1 MAGTEKEIRAY
12 VAAEKRKGTPDAKII
27 LGITNLGGQAGK
39 DAQKMVKT
47 LRAAGMSPTQELGAY
62 FGLSTK
68 PVDPKARTK
77 NKNATAAD
85 KVKSTNY
92 SAMTGVAK
100 SFGKVAQV
108 ANSGLDA
115 VSGGINKALGTKI
128 PTGNRAAYDR
138 DVAAMDARKDQLRD
152 QANYSGMDLGELTGD
167 IAAKAP
173 LYVAGGAPSAGV
185 KGLAAFAGREA
196 AIGGL
201 DGSLRYAKSADEQVG
216 NTILGAAGG
225 ALGGIAGVTVGKG
238 VGYAVSKNARRSANK
253 SGRTAS
259 AATKLVDDAITETG
273 IRVTPAARTN
283 LVNEATKN
291 LSKSKQIDAAAAVRK
306 SLLDREGIKG
316 TRAQISRNP
325 SEWRAEREL
334 AKIDGNPIKEAHVAN
349 NEQLTSKWESLVDE
363 TGATPTDNV
372 SRMESTFQTLK
383 QGDDAAKANVSGLYD
398 NARASAGNDVP
409 LNHMRFINNASQELE
424 AQGLGTF
431 LKGDIRGIFKGM
443 FDDPNFQ
450 LTLGKSEEINK
461 VLNARL
467 KTTTDGNERYA
478 LGLVK
483 DHLAKEVDET
493 MNALGG
499 DAGKQASEAWTG
511 AKGAH
516 ASRMQAIESNPAL
529 KAALDDASPD
539 KAFNKLVLGADKRDL
554 IKLVDGLK
562 DTPQGKQNLAD
573 LQGATIEHFIKKAT
587 MADGGAF
594 NTAKLNKAIDD
605 FTPEKMRA
613 LFTPEQIARI
623 NDVQKVGNILMRQP
637 LGSPVNHAGTS
648 SSLINA
654 LIGIAGGLGRIPFGG
669 GHVANIAT
677 GGVSTVVDMSK
688 KGAATTATARALS
701 GQPAITR
708 GSSLGLTDEQL
719 RLLGM
724 MPAAG
729 QAGAAVGAGASN

>member
-152 QANYSGMDLGELTGD
+152 QANYSGVDLGELTGD

-216 NTILGAAGG
+216 NTLVGAAGG
-225 ALGGIAGVTVGKG
+225 AIGGVAGVGIGKTVGSVIKKG
-238 VGYAVSKNARRSANK
+238 SRVAANR
-253 SGRTAS
+253 SGRTAT
-259 AATKLVDDAITETG
+259 AATKLVDDAIRETG
-273 IRVTPAARTN
+273 IAVKPAARAK
-283 LVNEATKN
+283 LVNEATQN

-306 SLLDREGIKG
+306 SLLDDNGIKG

-325 SEWRAEREL
+325 QEWAAEREL
-334 AKIDGNPIKEAHVAN
+334 AKQDGNPLNSVHTNN
-349 NEQLTSKWESLVDE
+349 NEQIASKWQSLADE
-363 TGATPTDNV
+363 TGATPTDTNT
-372 SRMESTFQTLK
+372 RMASTFQTLK

-409 LNHMRFINNASQELE
+409 LDHMRFINNASQELE

-499 DAGKQASEAWTG
+499 GAGKQASEAWTG

-529 KAALDDASPD
+529 KAALDDKAPD
-539 KAFNKLVLGADKRDL
+539 DAFKKYVLNADERDL
-554 IKLVDGLK
+554 VRLVDDLK
-562 DTPQGKQNLAD
+562 STPEGTQNLAD
-573 LQGATIEHFIKKAT
+573 LQGETIEHFLTRAT
-587 MADGGAF
+587 QANNGAF
-594 NTAKLNKAIDD
+594 SPAQLNKAINSFGDNRM
-605 FTPEKMRA
+605 KA
-613 LFTPEQIARI
+613 LFSPQQIARI
-623 NDVQKVGNILMRQP
+623 NDIKQVSDILMQQP
-637 LGSPVNHAGTS
+637 LGAHVNHSNTS
-648 SSLINA
+648 SALINA
-654 LIGIAGGLGRIPFGG
+654 LVGVAGWAGKIPLGLG
-669 GHVANIAT
+669 HLSNVAT
-677 GGVSTVVDMSK
+677 GGVAGAVNMSK
-688 KGAATTATARALS
+688 KGAAATATAKAMS

-729 QAGAAVGAGASN
+729 QAGAAVGASGSN